1 MKTKLLPLVAIISAA
16 AAIPTANAANNPYVT
31 DSYGNIV
38 RDGSDRCVRT
48 IHWTADAQDASCK
61 AADEK
66 AAPAASTA
74 ATAPAAAEEMAAK
87 PAYKVP
93 ANIKGNGTNAY
104 WVGSNGYVV
113 KDGSG
118 RCVRSIYW
126 TEATQIDACEGIVK
140 VEPKPAPAP
149 APVAKPLPEIKPMP
163 KPVVAPVVKPMAIN
177 APMHFQGFFDTNKT
191 DLSNKAKTQ
200 LNDYADYMKAVDDVT
215 LKITGHTDSTGSATY
230 NQKLSEKRANA
241 VKTYL
246 EENGVAGNRMTATGK
261 GESNPIADN
270 KTKAGRAENRRVEI
284 EIVK

>member
-16 AAIPTANAANNPYVT
+16 AAMPAAANNAYVT

-38 RDGSDRCVRT
+38 RDSSDRCVRT
-48 IHWTADAQDASCK
+48 IHWTADKQDASCK

-66 AAPAASTA
+66 AAPAATETA
-74 ATAPAAAEEMAAK
+74 ATEAAAPAAEAK

-93 ANIKGNGTNAY
+93 ANIEGNGTNAY

-118 RCVRSIYW
+118 RCVRTINW
-126 TEATQIDACEGIVK
+126 TPEKQIDACEGVVK
-140 VEPKPAPAP
+140 KPEPKPEPAPVVAKPKPEIKPFP
-149 APVAKPLPEIKPMP
+149 APVAKPVI
-163 KPVVAPVVKPMAIN
+163 APAPIN
-177 APMHFQGFFDTNKT
+177 APMHFTGFFDTNKT
-191 DLSNKAKTQ
+191 NLSDKAKTQ

-215 LKITGHTDSTGSATY
+215 LKITGHTDRTGSDAY
-230 NQKLSEKRANA
+230 NQKLSEKRAMA

-246 EENGVAGNRMTATGK
+246 EESGVAGDRMTAIGK
-261 GESNPIADN
+261 GETSPIADN
-270 KTKAGRAENRRVEI
+270 NTKAGRAENRRVEI